1 MQEHSE
7 DKAERILSIYKQLK
21 QGKVV
26 KKAPL
31 STSYG
36 VSERTIQRDITDI
49 QCFLQNQE
57 LKTGD
62 IEEIIFDKRAGGY
75 VLHTTNRRNLESKD
89 ILAVGKILLQSR
101 ALVKTELFPI
111 LFNLIKACSDNENQ
125 KMIEDLLRNEM
136 HHYIELP
143 HGKKLLD
150 IIWSLEQ
157 AITEQN
163 YVRVKY
169 QKYRDTKTVEYK
181 LKPVGIIYSDS
192 YFCLTAYND
201 SISNNEFPNSTGTF
215 PEQYRIDR
223 FIEYE
228 ILEAHFRVPY
238 SDRFE
243 EGEFRKRME

>member
-57 LKTGD
+57 MKTGD

-101 ALVKTELFPI
+101 ALVKAELFPI
-111 LFNLIKACSDNENQ
+111 LFNLIKACSDSENQ
-125 KMIEDLLRNEM
+125 KIIEDLLQNEM
-136 HHYIELP
+136 HHYMELP

-150 IIWSLEQ
+150 IIWNLEQ
-157 AITEQN
+157 AIIEQN
-163 YVRVKY
+163 YVHVKY
-169 QKYRDTKTVEYK
+169 QKYRDSKTVEYN
-181 LKPVGIIYSDS
+181 LKPVGIIYLDS
-192 YFCLTAYND
+192 YFCLMAYND

-228 ILEAHFRVPY
+228 ILEEHFRVPY

-243 EGEFRKRME
+243 EGEFRKKME